1 MNRIDR
7 KFFNWIFE
15 STIIVVVAALAGHA
29 LDRLFGTR
37 AQFLGLFL
45 LAALVIKA
53 WQLRR
58 LYRKSMSDAD
68 GRDLKDKE
76 KDNTGT
82 GTGTDDR

>member
-15 STIIVVVAALAGHA
+15 STIIVVVAALVGHA

-45 LAALVIKA
+45 LAALVVKA

-58 LYRKSMSDAD
+58 LYRKSMSDSD
-68 GRDLKDKE
+68 GRDQKDKE
-76 KDNTGT
+76 DKKTDTGA
-82 GTGTDDR
+82 GT